1 MVGRPKLIIFVEQ
14 NLKSIVVIILEPWEY
29 INNSK
34 INKEAANSLYS
45 FAISFY
51 DASNHES
58 GRRRDDGGHGCSVLV
73 RPPSGRCPEGVRRE
87 LHLRVRCELHVIA
100 SDSMAPAFEQ
110 SR

>member
-14 NLKSIVVIILEPWEY
+14 ILKSIVVIILEPWEY

-51 DASNHES
+51 DASYHES

-73 RPPSGRCPEGVRRE
+73 RPPSGRCPARSPARAPSPSPVRAPCHSVGLHGAGV
-87 LHLRVRCELHVIA
+87 
-100 SDSMAPAFEQ
+100 
-110 SR
+110 